1 MVVGVMQISSL
12 QRKLDQERKSLNSQV
27 HDLERKL
34 EMLRQ
39 ELAVA
44 ESALSAKDSELAML
58 KNNLK
63 ELEDLREMK
72 EVLTRYIYRFNI
84 FALFV
89 LSKNNFIYQFLY
101 GLCRTLTE
109 RMNKQLPY

>member
-12 QRKLDQERKSLNSQV
+12 QRKLDQEHKSLNSQV

-34 EMLRQ
+34 DVLRQ
-39 ELAVA
+39 ELVVA
-44 ESALSAKDSELAML
+44 ESTLSAKDSELAVL

-72 EVLTRYIYRFNI
+72 EVLILYIYRFT
-84 FALFV
+84 
-89 LSKNNFIYQFLY
+89 Y
-101 GLCRTLTE
+101 
-109 RMNKQLPY
+109 

>member
-12 QRKLDQERKSLNSQV
+12 QRKFDQERKSLNSQV

-34 EMLRQ
+34 DVLRQ
-39 ELAVA
+39 ELVVA
-44 ESALSAKDSELAML
+44 ESTLSAKDSELAVL

-72 EVLTRYIYRFNI
+72 EVLILYIYRFT
-84 FALFV
+84 
-89 LSKNNFIYQFLY
+89 Y
-101 GLCRTLTE
+101 
-109 RMNKQLPY
+109 

>member
-1 MVVGVMQISSL
+1 VVGVMQISSL

-34 EMLRQ
+34 EVLRQ
-39 ELAVA
+39 ELVVA
-44 ESALSAKDSELAML
+44 QSTLSAKDSELAML

-72 EVLTRYIYRFNI
+72 EVLILYIYRFNI

-89 LSKNNFIYQFLY
+89 SSKNNFIYQFLY